1 MKLILPFLL
10 IRVPECMCSMSLMK
24 HGSLLGSNRLTLPSW
39 SQPSRDRSSEMIV
52 EH

>member
-10 IRVPECMCSMSLMK
+10 IRVPECSMSLMK